1 MENQEIGGAQA
12 LLLLGTKDKDDNPDE
27 LEKEQLLNDA
37 VEAAVM
43 QYVGGTL
50 TDPNHDNNHDHH
62 NHNHNHDSHDHNHDH
77 EHHDSHNHT
86 HNNPEEA
93 LHTHPD
99 ILPDDKRKLNEDFD
113 YQWDRFL
120 EEDVTD
126 FDRSP
131 KRRRRK
137 SFGSGHDIDP
147 ELAGLDSSVE
157 HDQLVH
163 AAILGAGELA
173 KQLALPPRLEEE
185 SVGAV
190 GRAGG
195 TGTVGTAGET
205 DVGSSHPEGHAINQ
219 LAHAASALSAGMKR
233 KSRRPL
239 KKQAA
244 PRLETPILPRLKY
257 DTSSVEALVE
267 QAAGEACMWYN
278 SQADA
283 GMGGPRLFSAE
294 EIAIVEHFVDGYCQL
309 HRLLRMDICRRVWS
323 SERTK
328 DSFWELVTKVLPYRS
343 RALVYKHIRRQYHV
357 FEIRARW
364 TAEEDELLRKLA
376 ATCNTNWKKVGETMG
391 RMPEDCR
398 DRWRN
403 YIKCG
408 ANRAAN
414 KWSEAEEQ
422 QLKTIVMEMLTHVT
436 GDKPIQINW
445 TVVLERMNGVRLR
458 IQCRYKWNK
467 LLRRELL
474 LRIALMDSATKVWLL
489 GRLLDANFAD
499 MDSIDWDYILH
510 MYLEEHKTKTK
521 ELWTALDFKVALEKM
536 SGAVRDRK
544 SLPLHMVLTKL
555 LSSFYEPEVRSK
567 EFEPMRSISVEDQ
580 ASSVANATVA
590 AVSSGVTEQEA
601 QHQEYSLW
609 R

>member
-1 MENQEIGGAQA
+1 MEHQQEIGGAQA
-12 LLLLGTKDKDDNPDE
+12 LLLLGTKDKDENPDE
-27 LEKEQLLNDA
+27 LDKEQQLNDA

-43 QYVGGTL
+43 RYVGGTL
-50 TDPNHDNNHDHH
+50 TTDHH
-62 NHNHNHDSHDHNHDH
+62 PH
-77 EHHDSHNHT
+77 EHHDHPEHGHEHGHDHSHDHSHNSHNH
-86 HNNPEEA
+86 
-93 LHTHPD
+93 PD
-99 ILPDDKRKLNEDFD
+99 PAERDHHVGQVPSQAQEPPGHADHDDKRKLPDDFD

-120 EEDVTD
+120 EEDVAD
-126 FDRSP
+126 FERTPP

-137 SFGSGHDIDP
+137 SFGAVHEIDP
-147 ELAGLDSSVE
+147 ELAGLDSTAE

-173 KQLALPPRLEEE
+173 KQLALPLRLEGDAEPAGE
-185 SVGAV
+185 SVLGA
-190 GRAGG
+190 AAPP
-195 TGTVGTAGET
+195 TP
-205 DVGSSHPEGHAINQ
+205 PESHAINQ
-219 LAHAASALSAGMKR
+219 LAHAASALLGGIKR
-233 KSRRPL
+233 KPRRPL
-239 KKQAA
+239 KKQAESRHEA
-244 PRLETPILPRLKY
+244 AILPRHKY
-257 DTSSVEALVE
+257 DHSSIEGLVE

-278 SQADA
+278 AQADA
-283 GMGGPRLFSAE
+283 GMGGPRLFSPE
-294 EIAIVEHFVDGYCQL
+294 EIAIVEHFVEGYCRL
-309 HRLLRMDICRRVWS
+309 HHLLRMDICRRVWL

-328 DSFWELVTKVLPYRS
+328 DSFWELVTKVFPYRS

-376 ATCNTNWKKVGETMG
+376 ASCNTNWKKVGETMG

-408 ANRAAN
+408 ANRVAN
-414 KWSEAEEQ
+414 KWLDAEEQ
-422 QLKTIVMEMLTHVT
+422 QLKTIVMDMLTRDG

-445 TVVLERMNGVRLR
+445 TVVLERMQGVRLR

-467 LLRRELL
+467 LLRRESL

-499 MDSIDWDYILH
+499 ADAIDWDYILH
-510 MYLEEHKTKTK
+510 MYLEEHKAKSK
-521 ELWTALDFKVALEKM
+521 ELWTASDFKVALEKM

-544 SLPLHMVLTKL
+544 SLPLHVVLTKL
-555 LSSFYEPEVRSK
+555 LSTFYEPEARAK
-567 EFEPMRSISVEDQ
+567 DFEPLRTISVEEQ

-590 AVSSGVTEQEA
+590 AVSSVSEQEA

>member
-27 LEKEQLLNDA
+27 LEKEQQLNDA

-43 QYVGGTL
+43 RYVGGTL
-50 TDPNHDNNHDHH
+50 TDPNNNNSE
-62 NHNHNHDSHDHNHDH
+62 NHGH
-77 EHHDSHNHT
+77 EHHSGGHGGSHSHGADE
-86 HNNPEEA
+86 P
-93 LHTHPD
+93 LHAHAPD
-99 ILPDDKRKLNEDFD
+99 MLLDGKRKLPEDFE

-120 EEDVTD
+120 EEDVAEFERTP
-126 FDRSP
+126 P

-137 SFGSGHDIDP
+137 SFGAGHDIDP
-147 ELAGLDSSVE
+147 ELAGLDSSAE

-173 KQLALPPRLEEE
+173 KQLALPAALA
-185 SVGAV
+185 GA
-190 GRAGG
+190 AGDADASG
-195 TGTVGTAGET
+195 TPPP
-205 DVGSSHPEGHAINQ
+205 DGHAINQ
-219 LAHAASALSAGMKR
+219 LAHAASAVSAGMKR
-233 KSRRPL
+233 KPKRPL
-239 KKQAA
+239 KKQAE
-244 PRLETPILPRLKY
+244 PRAEGAGAPRLKY
-257 DTSSVEALVE
+257 DTSSLEALVE
-267 QAAGEACMWYN
+267 QAAAEACMWYN

-283 GMGGPRLFSAE
+283 GMGGPRLFSPE
-294 EIAIVEHFVDGYCQL
+294 EIAIVEHFMDGYCQL

-323 SERTK
+323 AERTK
-328 DSFWELVTKVLPYRS
+328 DSFWELMNKVLPYRS

-364 TAEEDELLRKLA
+364 TAEEDELLRKL
-376 ATCNTNWKKVGETMG
+376 TDSGNTNWKKVGETMG

-408 ANRAAN
+408 ANRVAN
-414 KWSEAEEQ
+414 KWSDAEEQ
-422 QLKTIVMEMLTHVT
+422 LLKTIVMEMLTHAP

-445 TVVLERMNGVRLR
+445 TVVLERMRGVRLR

-489 GRLLDANFAD
+489 GRLLDANFPDA
-499 MDSIDWDYILH
+499 DSIDWDYILH
-510 MYLEEHKTKTK
+510 MYLEEHKSKAK
-521 ELWTALDFKVALEKM
+521 ELWTASDFKVALEKM
-536 SGAVRDRK
+536 CGSVRDRK
-544 SLPLHMVLTKL
+544 SLPLHVVLTKL
-555 LSSFYEPEVRSK
+555 LSSFYEPDVQTK
-567 EFEPMRSISVEDQ
+567 EFEPMRNISEEDQ

>member
-1 MENQEIGGAQA
+1 MEHQQEIGGAQA
-12 LLLLGTKDKDDNPDE
+12 LLLLGTKDKDENPDE
-27 LEKEQLLNDA
+27 LEKEQQLNDA

-43 QYVGGTL
+43 RYVGGTL
-50 TDPNHDNNHDHH
+50 TTDPNHNNHEHEHHDHDHH
-62 NHNHNHDSHDHNHDH
+62 QHDHNHDAT
-77 EHHDSHNHT
+77 HDAPHDAT
-86 HNNPEEA
+86 HDP
-93 LHTHPD
+93 THVTLVENVTHD
-99 ILPDDKRKLNEDFD
+99 DDKRKLPEDFD

-120 EEDVTD
+120 EEDVAD
-126 FDRSP
+126 FDRTPP

-137 SFGSGHDIDP
+137 SFGAGHDIDP
-147 ELAGLDSSVE
+147 ELAGLDTSAE

-173 KQLALPPRLEEE
+173 KQLALPPRLDPEPAMDSVAPDAPTPPE
-185 SVGAV
+185 S
-190 GRAGG
+190 
-195 TGTVGTAGET
+195 
-205 DVGSSHPEGHAINQ
+205 HAINQ
-219 LAHAASALSAGMKR
+219 LAHAASALLAGMKR
-233 KSRRPL
+233 KHKRPL
-239 KKQAA
+239 KKQAE
-244 PRLETPILPRLKY
+244 PRLEAPILPRHKY
-257 DTSSVEALVE
+257 DHSSIEALVE

-278 SQADA
+278 AQADA
-283 GMGGPRLFSAE
+283 GMGGPRLFSPE

-309 HRLLRMDICRRVWS
+309 HHLLRMDICRRVWL

-414 KWSEAEEQ
+414 KWLDAEEQ
-422 QLKTIVMEMLTHVT
+422 LLKTIVMEMLTRDA

-445 TVVLERMNGVRLR
+445 TVVLERMHGVRLR

-467 LLRRELL
+467 LLRRESL

-499 MDSIDWDYILH
+499 ADAIDWDYILH

-521 ELWTALDFKVALEKM
+521 ELWTASDFKVALEKM
-536 SGAVRDRK
+536 CGTVRDRK
-544 SLPLHMVLTKL
+544 TLPLHVVLTKL
-555 LSSFYEPEVRSK
+555 LSSFYEPDVRTK
-567 EFEPMRSISVEDQ
+567 EFEPMRTILVEDQ

-590 AVSSGVTEQEA
+590 AVTSVTEQEA